1 MNRSPGT
8 HPKPERT
15 DPERR
20 RFARMFA
27 LAAAAAAAVA
37 MPARSP
43 AGAAPAPAHAGS
55 GARAAAP
62 DAAAGARALTFDDFI
77 ALGRVSDPQVSP
89 DGRRVAFVVTWMDEE
104 ANRGNSDIWIAP
116 LDGSEPARQLTR
128 REGTD
133 SQPRF
138 SPDGRW
144 IAFTSTR
151 SGDAQVWVLPVDGGE
166 ARQVT
171 RLSTGASS
179 PVWLPDSRRLVVQSS
194 VFPECATDSC
204 NAARLAEKDNA
215 PSRARL
221 IEELFYVHWDSWRD
235 ERRGHLFLVDVDGA
249 TPRDLTPGPYE
260 VPTIALGSAHDV
272 AVSPEGTELCVTVNT
287 DSNLA
292 WSINNDLFLVPLD
305 GSGWKR
311 ITTNPAND
319 NHPVY
324 SPDGRWIAYRA
335 MSRPGF
341 ESDRYRVMLYDRR
354 TGEIREA
361 AAALADEFDR
371 SPSEIVWSPD
381 SKRLYATCADR
392 GYRSIYSIDV
402 RGGRVKQLTEQ
413 MYASS
418 LRVTPD
424 GRRLVFLRQ
433 SATHPSEVWT
443 CDRNGRRA
451 RAVTHVNDARLA
463 GIEMRP
469 LESFTFA
476 GAGGTPVHGWLLKPP
491 GFDASRRYPL
501 VFLVHGGP
509 QGAWGDV
516 FHWRWNYQMFAAPGY
531 VVVAINPRGSTGYG
545 QKFTDEISR
554 DWGGKVY
561 EDLMKGLDAVLRD
574 HPYIDRDRIAAAG
587 ASYGGYMMAWFEGH
601 TDRFRCIVDHDGVY
615 NLESMYGAT
624 EELWFP
630 EWEFGGPPWKNR
642 TLYEKWSPHRFAAN
656 FRTPML
662 VIHGARDYRVPLTQ
676 AMELFTALQR
686 QGVPSKF
693 LYFPDEGHWVL
704 KPANARV
711 WWKTVLD
718 FIGEYVGPT
727 R

>member
-1 MNRSPGT
+1 M
-8 HPKPERT
+8 
-15 DPERR
+15 RR
-20 RFARMFA
+20 LFARLVLV
-27 LAAAAAAAVA
+27 LAAMAAGGAAD
-37 MPARSP
+37 
-43 AGAAPAPAHAGS
+43 AGAAD
-55 GARAAAP
+55 AR
-62 DAAAGARALTFDDFI
+62 RLTFDDFI
-77 ALGRVSDPQVSP
+77 ALGRVSDPRVSP
-89 DGRRVAFVVTWMDEE
+89 DGRYVAFVVTRMDEE
-104 ANRGNSDIWIAP
+104 RNRGDSDVWIVP
-116 LDGSEPARQLTR
+116 IDGSEPARQLTR
-128 REGTD
+128 RPGTD

-151 SGDAQVWVLPVDGGE
+151 SGEAQVWVLPVDGGE

-171 RLSTGASS
+171 HLSTGASS

-194 VFPECATDSC
+194 VFPDCESDSC
-204 NAARLAEKDNA
+204 NAARLEAKEKA

-221 IEELFYVHWDSWRD
+221 IESLFYVHWDAWRD
-235 ERRGHLFLVDVDGA
+235 ERRGHLFVVDVDGGRA
-249 TPRDLTPGPYE
+249 RDLTPGPWE
-260 VPTIALGSAHDV
+260 VPTIALGSGHDV
-272 AVSPEGTELCVTVNT
+272 AVSPDGSELCVTVNT

-292 WSINNDLFLVPLD
+292 WSIDNDLFLVPLD
-305 GSGWKR
+305 GGAWRR
-311 ITTNPAND
+311 ITNNPAND

-324 SPDGRWIAYRA
+324 SPDGRWIAFRA
-335 MSRPGF
+335 MTRPGF

-354 TGEIREA
+354 SGEIHEVGGE
-361 AAALADEFDR
+361 LATRFDR
-371 SPSEIVWSPD
+371 SPSELAWTPD
-381 SKRLYATCADR
+381 SRRILVTCADR
-392 GYRSIYSIDV
+392 GYRSIYAIDV
-402 RGGRVKQLTEQ
+402 HHDRVRQLSEGF
-413 MYASS
+413 YASS

-433 SATHPSEVWT
+433 SATRPAEVWVA
-443 CDRNGRRA
+443 DREARRA
-451 RAVTHVNDARLA
+451 RAITHVNDAALA
-463 GIEMRP
+463 GIEMNP
-469 LESFTFA
+469 LRGFTFA
-476 GAGGTPVHGWLLKPP
+476 GAGGTPVHGWLLLPP
-491 GFDASRRYPL
+491 GFDASRRYPM

-509 QGAWGDV
+509 QGAWSDV
-516 FHWRWNYQMFAAPGY
+516 FHWRWNYQMFASPGY

-545 QKFTDEISR
+545 QRFTDEISR
-554 DWGGKVY
+554 DWGGRVY

-574 HPYIDRDRIAAAG
+574 HPYIDPDRLAAAG

-615 NLESMYGAT
+615 DLESMYGAT

-630 EWEFGGPPWKNR
+630 EWEFGGPPWKDR
-642 TLYEKWSPHRFAAN
+642 TLYEKWSPHRFAAR

-711 WWKTVLD
+711 WWTTVLD
-718 FIGEYVGPT
+718 WIGEHVGEP